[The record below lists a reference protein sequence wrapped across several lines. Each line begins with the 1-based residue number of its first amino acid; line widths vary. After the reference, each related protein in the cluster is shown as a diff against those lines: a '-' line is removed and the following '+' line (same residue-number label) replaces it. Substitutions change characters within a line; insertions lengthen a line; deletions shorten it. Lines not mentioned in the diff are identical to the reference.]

1 LDEGL
6 ALGEEGGL
14 DMCPSLR
21 GWRGRKRTAMEGTL
35 SGTSSD
41 YHHELL
47 HPPFVQ
53 RRKGGA
59 IEEQIE
65 G

>member
-1 LDEGL
+1 
-6 ALGEEGGL
+6 
-14 DMCPSLR
+14 
-21 GWRGRKRTAMEGTL
+21 MEGTL